1 MHFLEKILERFSM
14 GVGGKKW
21 IHAFPKQICAKN
33 KRNRQSRNLN
43 SARPVS
49 IFRAVNF
56 YAYRTS
62 TFMHINEATLSVLAA
77 LFIRS
82 STVISWSCAVLLFFF
97 FSFLSVGIF
106 QVHERQE
113 PEAESVLQFVFDR
126 KQEKNIEMEKDRKK
140 NKWEKEK
147 DWETKHLNWR
157 YYNDSLEQWRE
168 NVYITEAC
176 ND

>member
-97 FSFLSVGIF
+97 FRFSPSVFLKCTNDKSLRLSRFFSSSLTENKKKTLKWRKIGRKTN
-106 QVHERQE
+106 ERK
-113 PEAESVLQFVFDR
+113 R
-126 KQEKNIEMEKDRKK
+126 KTGRRSI
-140 NKWEKEK
+140 
-147 DWETKHLNWR
+147 
-157 YYNDSLEQWRE
+157 
-168 NVYITEAC
+168 
-176 ND
+176 